1 MIFFQSRVKS
11 GQVYPILAKKLFVE
25 KENRNFVS
33 ELVEPVFIPI
43 LLNVHSLK
51 GNLGKTCETIWL
63 QNLNT
68 LARLMSPNSSN
79 ASSQRGQ

>member
-43 LLNVHSLK
+43 LLKDILSFNPCYSGLFP
-51 GNLGKTCETIWL
+51 TL
-63 QNLNT
+63 Q
-68 LARLMSPNSSN
+68 
-79 ASSQRGQ
+79 